1 MNNYIPLFKDMS
13 PGQSIYALMKGD
25 TIDYAE
31 GKIVSI
37 SPQRLDMPKDVAIPR
52 NVIDVTYEING
63 TNYTDVINI
72 TDSMFPTK
80 NTGVTTLV
88 ATSKDTIVR
97 ELRASL
103 KIDEDFLSSID
114 ETIERKKRN
123 VDQYKSLIA
132 KLDTEWAKQ
141 QAIETR
147 ITNLE
152 NTSKETNTLLKTILD
167 KLG

>member
-63 TNYTDVINI
+63 TNQTDVINI